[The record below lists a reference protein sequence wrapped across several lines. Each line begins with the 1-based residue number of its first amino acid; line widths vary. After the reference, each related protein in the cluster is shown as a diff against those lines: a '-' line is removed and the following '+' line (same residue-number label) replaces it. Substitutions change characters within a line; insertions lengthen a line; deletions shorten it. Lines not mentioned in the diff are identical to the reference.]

1 MRLAVLLSL
10 LLLTP
15 ATLFAHETK
24 VTAEGM
30 SEEFATAA
38 AMRKVPK
45 GAMVVAG
52 SCTSQD
58 VAMSTRY
65 FCTIKYSD

>member
-1 MRLAVLLSL
+1 MRLAAL
-10 LLLTP
+10 LLLMLLAP
-15 ATLFAHETK
+15 AIVFAHEAK

-45 GAMVVAG
+45 GATVIAT
-52 SCTSQD
+52 SCKSQD
-58 VAMSTRY
+58 VAMSTR
-65 FCTIKYSD
+65 FLHR

>member
-1 MRLAVLLSL
+1 MRLAAL
-10 LLLTP
+10 LLLMLLAP
-15 ATLFAHETK
+15 AIVFAHEAK

-45 GAMVVAG
+45 GATVIAT
-52 SCTSQD
+52 SCKSQD
-58 VAMSTRY
+58 FATSTR
-65 FCTIKYSD
+65 FLHR

>member
-1 MRLAVLLSL
+1 MRLAALLSL

-15 ATLFAHETK
+15 ANVFAHETK

-45 GAMVVAG
+45 GATVDAT

-65 FCTIKYSD
+65 FCTVKYSD